1 MHRHGLALALLVAAA
16 AAAAPAAQPHRI
28 GYLAVHA
35 PASPDAAPGLDAL
48 RRALAALGHVEG
60 RTVVFDARH
69 AEGREERVA
78 ELLAD
83 LLRHEPAVIVAE
95 PATPALARV
104 PRTVPIVT
112 IGGDLLGTRLVSS
125 LVRPGGNVT
134 GVHFVDAELAP
145 ARLDFLKKLAPGVRR
160 VAVVTDWDTAASALK
175 PIGPSAGQLGV
186 HVEAFMVRKPDD
198 LAPTFDQ
205 IGKKHFDGLLVVDGP
220 LLAALR
226 PQVVALA
233 AQHRLP
239 AIGPT
244 GFAEAGG
251 TLAYGPAPAELHR
264 PAAALL
270 HRILEGA
277 RPRDL
282 AAERPGRFDLVI
294 NAAAAQ
300 GLGLAVPPPLLRRA
314 SRVLH
319 PPSGR

>member
-1 MHRHGLALALLVAAA
+1 MHRHGLALALLVAAVA
-16 AAAAPAAQPHRI
+16 AAAAPAARPHRV

-35 PASPDAAPGLDAL
+35 PASPGSPGLDAL

-60 RTVVFDARH
+60 RTVVFHVRH

-78 ELLAD
+78 ELLGE
-83 LLRHEPAVIVAE
+83 LLRDEPAVIVVE

-104 PRTVPIVT
+104 PRRVPIVT

-134 GVHFVDAELAP
+134 GVHFVDAELAA
-145 ARLDFLKKLAPGVRR
+145 ARLEFLQKLAPGIRR
-160 VAVVTDWDTAASALK
+160 VAVVTDWDTSASDLG

-186 HVEAFMVRKPDD
+186 HVEAFMVRKSDD
-198 LAPTFDQ
+198 LGPTFDQ

-270 HRILEGA
+270 HRILGGA

-282 AAERPGRFDLVI
+282 AAERPSRFDLVI
-294 NAAAAQ
+294 NLAAARQ
-300 GLGLAVPPPLLRRA
+300 LGVTVPSALIRRA
-314 SRVLH
+314 ASTIQ
-319 PPSGR
+319 